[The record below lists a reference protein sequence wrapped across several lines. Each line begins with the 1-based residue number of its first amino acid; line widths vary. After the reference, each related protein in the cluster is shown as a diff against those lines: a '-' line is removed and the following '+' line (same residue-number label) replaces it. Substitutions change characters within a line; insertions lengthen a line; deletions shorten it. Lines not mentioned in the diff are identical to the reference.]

1 MRICLAVLLCTLSL
15 FSAAAS
21 LSPTQQIGQKLIID
35 LRYFCTDNTSSA
47 RCRTP
52 FTAITKQNRSA
63 ITALLTRHA
72 IGGVILFSENI
83 TSAAQLITLNYE
95 LQMIMKQAGLPPL
108 FIAIDQEGGRVARL
122 PDAMAVRFSGNMA
135 IGATFATSGTRFSRD
150 VAKGM
155 ADTLTRLGI
164 NVNFAPSLDVNVNP
178 DNPVINVRSYGDDP
192 ARVASLGEAAVRGLQ
207 QHGVVSAVKHFP
219 GHGDT
224 HIDSH
229 SGLPR
234 VNHDIDAIRQQDLLP
249 FTRVIRDASP
259 GMVMTAHI
267 QYPALDNSTVAG
279 RDGKQMIVPA
289 TMSKHIL
296 TDLLRGQ
303 LGFDGL
309 IVSDAMDMAG
319 IAAYFT
325 PDQALKTAFE
335 AGVDIAL
342 MPYPVRTAGDVDK
355 FTALLENLVDAAY
368 QNAAGERAL
377 AASLRR
383 IAQTKKVFAVGDF
396 TSSSL
401 AARLSKAVGVLPLRS
416 NQALERELSARS
428 VTWVTPKTP
437 LLLAKDSR
445 WLFVMPDAAHC
456 DAAQHSARSKGVQQ
470 LACLSY
476 FALPEEKRA
485 FAALARADN
494 VIIGDIS
501 PQHAMYETGGL
512 DPDVPRADFTA
523 QQSWLREVMAQ
534 AKRAGKTVVF
544 TAMRAPYSITR
555 AAPLADMTLA
565 TYYYN
570 VAVSGETA
578 HSVMFDSLTDVLLG
592 NQAASGSLPVS
603 VPLTEAH

>member
-1 MRICLAVLLCTLSL
+1 MRICIAVLLSALSL

-21 LSPTQQIGQKLIID
+21 FSVDQQIGQKLIID
-35 LRYFCTDNTSSA
+35 LRYFCVDDTPSA
-47 RCRTP
+47 DCRTP

-63 ITALLTRHA
+63 ISTLLTRHA

-83 TSAAQLITLNYE
+83 TSAAQLVTLNYE

-122 PDAMAVRFSGNMA
+122 PDNMAVRFSGNMA
-135 IGATFATSGTRFSRD
+135 IGATYAASGTRFARD

-178 DNPVINVRSYGDDP
+178 DNPVINVRSYGEDP
-192 ARVASLGEAAVRGLQ
+192 VKVARLGEAAVRGLQ
-207 QHGVVSAVKHFP
+207 QHGIVSAVKHFP

-224 HIDSH
+224 HTDSH

-234 VNHDIDAIRQQDLLP
+234 VSHDLNAIREQDLLP

-279 RDGKQMIVPA
+279 RDEAQMIVPA
-289 TMSKHIL
+289 TMSKRIL
-296 TDLLRGQ
+296 TGVLRGQ

-319 IAAYFT
+319 IATYFT
-325 PDQALKTAFE
+325 PRQALTTAFN
-335 AGVDIAL
+335 AGVDLAL
-342 MPYPVRTAGDVDK
+342 MPYPLRTPGDIDAL
-355 FTALLENLVDAAY
+355 TALLEQVAGAAY
-368 QNAAGERAL
+368 QGAAGNRAL
-377 AASLRR
+377 AASLTR
-383 IAQTKKVFAVGDF
+383 IARTKKVYAMGGF
-396 TSSSL
+396 TSASL
-401 AARLSKAVGVLPLRS
+401 DARLSKAVRVLPLRS
-416 NQALERELSARS
+416 NQVLERELSAQS
-428 VTWVTPKTP
+428 VTRVTPTAP
-437 LLLAKDSR
+437 LVLDKQSR
-445 WLFVMPDAAHC
+445 WLLLMPDAAHC
-456 DAAQHSARSKGVQQ
+456 NAAQGSASAKGVSQV
-470 LACLSY
+470 ACLSY
-476 FALPEEKRA
+476 FALPDAGRVN
-485 FAALARADN
+485 AALTRADT
-494 VIIGDIS
+494 IIVGDIT

-512 DPDVPRADFTA
+512 DPAVPRAAFMA
-523 QQSWLREVMAQ
+523 QQAWLQDLMAQ

-544 TAMRAPYSITR
+544 TAMRAPYSIAN
-555 AAPLADMTLA
+555 AAPVADMTLA

-570 VAVSGETA
+570 VAVSGQSA

-592 NQAASGSLPVS
+592 NKPAPGTLPVS
-603 VPLTEAH
+603 VSLTEGR